1 VRLWKGTLAD
11 RTACK
16 IMPGVSPFAPRRLG
30 DAMSA
35 VNQTKEILV
44 IEDDQASREAICDLL
59 ELEGYLVASVSN
71 GQEGLDHLR
80 LDYARHESRT
90 GLILLD
96 LSMPVMDGWEFL
108 QRLQTE
114 TCPRPPVVVMS
125 AGVSPSP
132 TDAQA
137 VLRKPVNI
145 DQLMSTIAAS
155 FDCG

>member
-1 VRLWKGTLAD
+1 
-11 RTACK
+11 
-16 IMPGVSPFAPRRLG
+16 MPALPRRVCASKLG
-30 DAMSA
+30 YTMSA
-35 VNQTKEILV
+35 VNQMKEILV

-59 ELEGYLVASVSN
+59 QLEGYLVASVSN

-80 LDYARHESRT
+80 LDHKHNESRT

-125 AGVSPSP
+125 AGIAPSP
-132 TDAQA
+132 ADVQA
-137 VLRKPVNI
+137 MLRKPVNI

-155 FDCG
+155 FDCD